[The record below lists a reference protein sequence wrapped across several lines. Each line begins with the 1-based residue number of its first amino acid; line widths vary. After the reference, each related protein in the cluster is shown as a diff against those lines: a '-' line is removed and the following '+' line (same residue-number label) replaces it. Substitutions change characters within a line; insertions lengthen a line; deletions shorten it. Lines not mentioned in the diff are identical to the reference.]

1 MEAKKQVTGGT
12 KMTGAVHSQIGVD
25 PKGGIFKEVGAGGPP
40 GVAVTGYNVIKIIDT
55 DKTQKC
61 NK

>member
-1 MEAKKQVTGGT
+1 
-12 KMTGAVHSQIGVD
+12 MTGAVHSQIGVD